1 VCVKTEGPIRIN
13 KQNQHYKEL
22 NMSKVGFIGVGTM
35 GCPMASNIVSKG
47 NDLNF
52 YDPYVQ
58 ENNKT
63 KLLNLGA
70 KHCLSIKD
78 LVQDRDFV
86 ITMLPN
92 GTNVKDVCFNN
103 DSLLQ
108 QEQKNYIFIDM
119 STILPSDS
127 ISINEEFKSNNIF
140 MFDAPVARL
149 VNNAIDGTL
158 LIMVGGDKEKFDTIK
173 PLLETMGSD
182 VIYCGSN
189 GSGSKMKIINNYMS
203 IVSNIVTAESL
214 SLVHKSGIDLN
225 LAINLLTT
233 TAAGKGHLNTSYPM
247 KVLNNDI
254 APGFKNTLALKDLKL
269 ALEQGEIDGI
279 DLRTGKSALKNYED
293 ADKTKYKDLDWTSM
307 FNYIKEINNLD

>member
-1 VCVKTEGPIRIN
+1 
-13 KQNQHYKEL
+13 
-22 NMSKVGFIGVGTM
+22 MSKVGFIGVGTM

-127 ISINEEFKSNNIF
+127 ININEEFKSNNIF

-254 APGFKNTLALKDLKL
+254 TPGFKNTLALKDLKL